1 MNGKYSCRDLEN
13 ACKRDIYFMW
23 LLNGMQVPD
32 ATTFARFQNEKL
44 VEVIEDLFYQLIN
57 KLAELKEIKFEN
69 IFVDG
74 TKIEANANKYSFV
87 WKKAIEK
94 YSAKLTQ
101 KTQDKIAE
109 IKLKYGLNEQLENI
123 VEKLAEFHI
132 GFESIHPFID
142 GNGRTGRLIVNL
154 ELMKAGYPPIDIK
167 FTDRMRYYE
176 AFEDK
181 KQMTKLF
188 AEYLNKRLDEYL
200 YVLD

>member
-1 MNGKYSCRDLEN
+1 
-13 ACKRDIYFMW
+13 MW

-94 YSAKLTQ
+94 VFRFCLC
-101 KTQDKIAE
+101 
-109 IKLKYGLNEQLENI
+109 
-123 VEKLAEFHI
+123 
-132 GFESIHPFID
+132 
-142 GNGRTGRLIVNL
+142 RR
-154 ELMKAGYPPIDIK
+154 
-167 FTDRMRYYE
+167 
-176 AFEDK
+176 
-181 KQMTKLF
+181 
-188 AEYLNKRLDEYL
+188 
-200 YVLD
+200 

>member
-74 TKIEANANKYSFV
+74 TKIEANANKYSFI

-109 IKLKYGLNEQLENI
+109 IKLKYGLN
-123 VEKLAEFHI
+123 
-132 GFESIHPFID
+132 
-142 GNGRTGRLIVNL
+142 
-154 ELMKAGYPPIDIK
+154 
-167 FTDRMRYYE
+167 
-176 AFEDK
+176 
-181 KQMTKLF
+181 
-188 AEYLNKRLDEYL
+188 
-200 YVLD
+200 

>member
-1 MNGKYSCRDLEN
+1 
-13 ACKRDIYFMW
+13 MW